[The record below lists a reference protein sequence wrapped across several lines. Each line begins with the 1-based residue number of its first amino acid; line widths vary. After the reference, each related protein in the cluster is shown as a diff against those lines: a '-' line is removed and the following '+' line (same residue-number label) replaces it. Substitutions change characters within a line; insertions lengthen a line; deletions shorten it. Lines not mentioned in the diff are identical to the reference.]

1 MTVTIRLLKR
11 EEWQKK
17 AVDFLDYNY
26 RQLWDFGIVC
36 ADRVGAISEHI
47 AIEEYGQILGLSDVR
62 IKHIPWIR
70 TGMAYI
76 NGGPLI
82 RRSDGTEEE
91 RLRVVL
97 EKLVSEYVHYR
108 GFVLRVKIPVDTP
121 AWMTKQSEILAS
133 AGFSVSGEVKP
144 YCTILLDITP
154 SLEELR
160 KNLDQKWR
168 NNLKRAEKE
177 KLSFQRD
184 ISAEFFSRFLSL
196 YVPFVQKKSFEV
208 DLSPDYFQTVQ
219 EFLGPKECFQII
231 LGKYEGNWIAGHI
244 SSLLGDTAVN
254 LFRANNDVA
263 LTHRASYLLQWQ
275 GVCYAKERGY
285 RWYDLGGI
293 DRQDNPG
300 VYSFKKGMGGEEV
313 AIPGPFEYYPGCFK
327 RMIVCLGERAHRTLR
342 KSH

>member
-1 MTVTIRLLKR
+1 MTATIRLLSR
-11 EEWQKK
+11 EEWQKQ
-17 AVDFLDYNY
+17 ATDFLDYNY

-36 ADRVGAISEHI
+36 ADRVRAISEHI
-47 AIEEYGQILGLSDVR
+47 AIEEHGQTLGLSDVR
-62 IKHIPWIR
+62 IKHIPCVR
-70 TGMAYI
+70 TGVAYI

-91 RLRVVL
+91 RLRVVV
-97 EKLVSEYVHYR
+97 ETLVSEYVHDR
-108 GFVLRVKIPVDTP
+108 GFVLRIKIPVDTP
-121 AWMTKQSEILAS
+121 AWTTKQSEVLVS
-133 AGFSVSGEVKP
+133 AGFSVSGKIKP
-144 YCTILLDITP
+144 YSTILLDIAP

-177 KLSFQRD
+177 NLTFQRD
-184 ISAEFFSRFLSL
+184 ISTEFFRRFLIL
-196 YVPFVQKKSFEV
+196 YVPFMQKKGFEV
-208 DLSPDYFQTVQ
+208 DLSPDYFQKVQ
-219 EFLGPKECFQII
+219 ESLGPKECFQIV
-231 LGKYEGNWIAGHI
+231 LGEYEGNWIAGHI

-275 GVCYAKERGY
+275 GVCYAKERGC

-293 DRQDNPG
+293 DPQGNPG
-300 VYSFKKGMGGEEV
+300 VYAFKKGMGGEEV
-313 AIPGPFEYYPGCFK
+313 TIPGPFEYYPGGFK
-327 RMIVCLGERAHRTLR
+327 RVIVCLGERAYRVLR